1 MNAGELSVKAIF
13 DEAAEIVDDGARR
26 DYLERA
32 CAGDDAVRLK
42 VDALL
47 RAYADAGSF
56 LQQPAADAEL
66 TDAFTPADSP
76 RTPAEA
82 RPIGE
87 GPGTRIGPYKLL
99 QPIGEGGMGVVY
111 MAEQE
116 QPVRRRVAL
125 KIIKP
130 GMDSRQVIARFEAER
145 QALALMDHQNI
156 ARVLDAGTTET
167 GRPYFVMELV
177 HGVPITKYCDDTQ
190 FTPRE
195 RLELFVPVCRAIQHA
210 HQKGIIHRDI
220 KPSNVLVTMYDGKP
234 VAKVIDFGVAKAID
248 QRLTERTM
256 FTQYGSII
264 GTLEYMSPEQA
275 EMSALGVDTRSD
287 VYALGVLLYE
297 LLTGTTPLERMS
309 LREAGYA
316 EILRRIKEEEPPRPS
331 TRLSASRA
339 ALPSIS
345 AQRKTEPEKL
355 TRLMRGELDWIAMK
369 CLEKDRT
376 RRYETAI
383 GLAQDVERYLNDE
396 PVEACPPSAS
406 YRLRK
411 FARKHRAPIAVAASF
426 LFLLVAAVIVSAWQ
440 ARAARRAEGRAMAER
455 ERALAA
461 ELEATSQ
468 RDLATDGRRESEA
481 SREALRRSLYA
492 SDIQLAQAAWKSGS
506 ILRMRELLDGHKP
519 RGGEDDLRGF
529 EWHYLRRL
537 GSAFRSFQP
546 MREAVG
552 GVLSPDGRR
561 YARAVRVRA
570 RGAAIG
576 QEFQVRLWDTTSG
589 QELRGFTP
597 FPGEMAVIIIGG
609 GTFSRDGKR
618 FAFQALLRDAAGREH
633 RRYTV
638 WEWDSGRVLFAPAD
652 PADAI
657 VGGTFDPAGQRL
669 AAAVLRPGDK
679 GECELKVWEVEG
691 GKELFTIPLTVMSS
705 LAYRGLAFNPDGTC
719 IAALAQGAGA
729 GNDKEGTDVRVWD
742 VTSGRERLRFPISA
756 TNVLAY
762 SPDGHR
768 LAVGAGWVGSAPAK
782 APIRIHDAGS
792 GRELLQ
798 LTWED
803 EAGDPR
809 DLGVVGRIAFSP
821 DGSRLAAAARD
832 GRLWVWDLTAVEPGG
847 HRPPARVLE
856 ERRIPLSDVAWGA
869 DGGSVSTCDIGGT
882 IQTWELAARE
892 DRLVQRG
899 PCYESFPPS
908 CSEDASRFCAAFSTP
923 AGIELKVWDRTGKVR
938 FTAKDEAFEIRPGF
952 VYVRRLKLSRDGD
965 RLAFTSAGPGAI
977 RAWDVAT
984 GRVLLRRDGKQERVW
999 FSGAAFAP
1007 DGRRLAAISTGPR
1020 DSAGTL
1026 TSRVL
1031 VWDLES
1037 GKEER
1042 RLDIPWAG
1050 SDSGL
1055 AFSPDGTRLAGAVGW
1070 PTDESPTVK
1079 VRVWDAATGAVI
1091 MAREFPF
1098 ASRAMPAFSA
1108 DGSLLAVAV
1117 GEWWGS
1123 SEVKV
1128 LDISSGKEL
1137 RSFAGHRN
1145 QVHGLVFSPD
1155 GQRLASSSAPLSLPS
1170 TGRTPRSSSGT
1181 SPAAANC

>member
-1 MNAGELSVKAIF
+1 
-13 DEAAEIVDDGARR
+13 
-26 DYLERA
+26 
-32 CAGDDAVRLK
+32 
-42 VDALL
+42 
-47 RAYADAGSF
+47 
-56 LQQPAADAEL
+56 
-66 TDAFTPADSP
+66 
-76 RTPAEA
+76 
-82 RPIGE
+82 
-87 GPGTRIGPYKLL
+87 
-99 QPIGEGGMGVVY
+99 
-111 MAEQE
+111 
-116 QPVRRRVAL
+116 
-125 KIIKP
+125 
-130 GMDSRQVIARFEAER
+130 
-145 QALALMDHQNI
+145 
-156 ARVLDAGTTET
+156 
-167 GRPYFVMELV
+167 ME
-177 HGVPITKYCDDTQ
+177 
-190 FTPRE
+190 
-195 RLELFVPVCRAIQHA
+195 
-210 HQKGIIHRDI
+210 
-220 KPSNVLVTMYDGKP
+220 
-234 VAKVIDFGVAKAID
+234 
-248 QRLTERTM
+248 
-256 FTQYGSII
+256 
-264 GTLEYMSPEQA
+264 
-275 EMSALGVDTRSD
+275 
-287 VYALGVLLYE
+287 
-297 LLTGTTPLERMS
+297 
-309 LREAGYA
+309 
-316 EILRRIKEEEPPRPS
+316 
-331 TRLSASRA
+331 
-339 ALPSIS
+339 
-345 AQRKTEPEKL
+345 
-355 TRLMRGELDWIAMK
+355 
-369 CLEKDRT
+369 
-376 RRYETAI
+376 
-383 GLAQDVERYLNDE
+383 
-396 PVEACPPSAS
+396 
-406 YRLRK
+406 
-411 FARKHRAPIAVAASF
+411 
-426 LFLLVAAVIVSAWQ
+426 
-440 ARAARRAEGRAMAER
+440 ER
-455 ERALAA
+455 ERSLAA
-461 ELEATSQ
+461 ELEATAQ
-468 RDLATDGRRESEA
+468 RDLATAGRREAEA
-481 SREALRRSLYA
+481 SREALRQSLYA

-506 ILRMRELLDGHKP
+506 ILRMRELLESHEP

-561 YARAVRVRA
+561 DARAVRVRA
-570 RGAAIG
+570 RGTAIG
-576 QEFQVRLWDTTSG
+576 QEFHVRLWDTTSR
-589 QELRGFTP
+589 QELRGFIP

-691 GKELFTIPLTVMSS
+691 GKELFTMPLTVMSS
-705 LAYRGLAFNPDGTC
+705 LAFRGLAFNPDGSC
-719 IAALAQGAGA
+719 IAALRKPKVLGTIRRAPMFASGIPRRA
-729 GNDKEGTDVRVWD
+729 GNGCGSVCRPR
-742 VTSGRERLRFPISA
+742 TSWPTA
-756 TNVLAY
+756 PMTTA
-762 SPDGHR
+762 SPWE
-768 LAVGAGWVGSAPAK
+768 AAGWARPLQRPRSGSTTP
-782 APIRIHDAGS
+782 
-792 GRELLQ
+792 GRDGEVLQ
-798 LTWED
+798 LAWED

-832 GRLWVWDLTAVEPGG
+832 GRLRVWDLTAVEPGG

-938 FTAKDEAFEIRPGF
+938 FTAKDEAFEIRPGT

-965 RLAFTSAGPGAI
+965 RLAFTSAGPGAV

-984 GRVLLRRDGKQERVW
+984 GRVLLRLDGKQERVW
-999 FSGAAFAP
+999 YSSAAFAP

-1026 TSRVL
+1026 SSRVL

-1098 ASRAMPAFSA
+1098 ASRTMPAFSA

-1117 GEWWGS
+1117 GAWWGS

-1128 LDISSGKEL
+1128 LDVPTGKEL

-1155 GQRLASSSAPLSLPS
+1155 GRRLASSSAPCRCLQPDGRRGQALGRRRRPRTADLPGDES
-1170 TGRTPRSSSGT
+1170 GRPGVQPRR
-1181 SPAAANC
+1181 PAAHVCVGGQGPRRCRRAGVGRHADARRCDSGIATTTMTRPGGLPWMTKFRALMSILPESLRCGDVPGWTGSRRERTGGADLLP